1 MNQVPPSRLPPQEA
15 ISEAKRNPGS
25 WVYEIEA
32 GSHPEQT
39 VPCEAILGA
48 WKVNSEGTIV
58 GNFLRN
64 PNYGNG
70 RRAGEGTIYFA
81 SPFPSPSPFSADA
94 SLKNHEVGAS
104 QAQLRDLLD
113 SVRSVIFM
121 KDRDGRHILVNAF
134 YEEATGISKETII
147 GKTDH
152 DVMPSDVAD
161 AIVRQDRQVMETGK
175 AVTYEESVP
184 SPNGEERH
192 YLTTKVPLFDSAGIV
207 NGMCGIATDITDRKR
222 AEKEVQQA
230 NFLSD
235 MALELTN
242 SGYWHIDYNDPDYY
256 YQSERAARIVGEE
269 IKPDGR
275 YHLQNEWFSRLI
287 EADPDA
293 AEQTSERYQGA
304 LEGRYPHYDST
315 YAYRRPADGRI
326 VWLHAAGWV
335 VRDENGKA
343 RFMYGVYQDITASRQ
358 LEQEIVAAKQKAEEA
373 ARAKSD
379 FLANMSHEI
388 RTPMNAVIGMSH
400 LALQTEMTPKQRDY
414 LRKID
419 ASAKSLLRIINDILD
434 FSKIEAGHL
443 DIESIEFNLEEVYD
457 NLASLITVKAE
468 EKGLEV
474 LFRIDPDVPLRL
486 QGDPLRLGQIL
497 INLASNAVKFT
508 TRGEIVVS
516 TKIRE
521 QTADHTVLEFAIS
534 DTGIGMT
541 PAQASK
547 LFQPFSQADT
557 STTRKFGG
565 TGLGLSI
572 CKRLVEMM
580 GGEIWVESV
589 PGEGSVFHFYAR
601 FGCTRKSPDRFSN
614 LVGDLRGMRV
624 LVVDDS
630 EMSRAI
636 LTESL
641 SSMTFE
647 VGVAASGDEALVELD
662 RAADEGR
669 PYDLV
674 LMDYKMPGMDGIE
687 AGRRIKHGQY
697 PSKIPTVVMVTAY
710 GREEIMSQAQAAGL
724 EGFLIKPVNQSVLL
738 NTIMEVFGRSEH
750 REFPSLKPH
759 TTEQTSYASIR
770 GARILVAEDNEI
782 NQQVAREILESAG
795 FVVEIAGNGREA
807 IDKVRSN
814 HYDVVFM
821 DIQMPEMDGLQAV
834 AELRRDPRFADLP
847 VIAMTAHAMA
857 GDRELSVQ
865 AGMNDHVTKP
875 IDPDA
880 LLATLQRWIRP
891 IDRNRGSGKS
901 SVALPDLSQP
911 RTGTQPTPTLLI
923 PGIDVAAGLR
933 RVAGNETL
941 FRKLLIDFHKVYAGS
956 MRSIRAALSEDRRGD
971 ADRLVHTLKGVA
983 GNIGAN
989 ELYEQAETLERT
1001 LRGSDHSRLPEQLQG
1016 AESELQRVIDGIA
1029 PLAQEEATLR
1039 AEQNAVQAEAAGDVD
1054 RPALEGAL
1062 RKILQ
1067 LLKKNDPDAETVVE
1081 EIRTV
1086 LNGAHAAELDRIQQ
1100 ALDNFDFKQAAKAV
1114 TSLAEVAQVLLES

>member
-1 MNQVPPSRLPPQEA
+1 MNEFTPTKRPPPEA
-15 ISEAKRNPGS
+15 VATAKSNPGS
-25 WVYEIEA
+25 WVYEIEEGHIPQQPVA
-32 GSHPEQT
+32 
-39 VPCEAILGA
+39 CEAVIGA
-48 WKVNSEGTIV
+48 WQVNST
-58 GNFLRN
+58 GNITGDFLQN
-64 PNYGNG
+64 PNYRPRLPSGKATG
-70 RRAGEGTIYFA
+70 YFA
-81 SPFPSPSPFSADA
+81 SPFPCASPFAPAVRPERTEIS
-94 SLKNHEVGAS
+94 AS
-104 QAQLRDLLD
+104 QEQLRALLD

-121 KDRDGRHILVNAF
+121 KDRQGRHLLVNAF
-134 YEEATGISKETII
+134 YEEATGISREAIL

-152 DVMPSDVAD
+152 EVMPSEVAD
-161 AIVRQDRQVMETGK
+161 AIVRQDKQVMETGQ

-184 SPNGEERH
+184 SPDGTSRH
-192 YLTTKVPLFDSAGIV
+192 YLTTKVPLFDSDGIV
-207 NGMCGIATDITDRKR
+207 SGMCGIATDITDRKK

-242 SGYWHIDYNDPDYY
+242 SGYWHVDYSDPDHY

-287 EADPDA
+287 EADPEA
-293 AEQTSERYQGA
+293 AEQTAERYQGA
-304 LEGRYPHYDST
+304 LDGRYPQYDAV
-315 YAYRRPADGRI
+315 YAYKRPADGRI

-335 VRDENGKA
+335 VRNDDGKA
-343 RFMYGVYQDITASRQ
+343 KFMYGVYQDITASRQ
-358 LEQEIVAAKQKAEEA
+358 MEQEIVAAKQKAEEA
-373 ARAKSD
+373 ARTKSD

-388 RTPMNAVIGMSH
+388 RTPMNAVIGMTH

-419 ASAKSLLRIINDILD
+419 GSAKSLLRIINDILD

-443 DIESIEFNLEEVYD
+443 DIENVEFNLEEVFD

-474 LFRIDPDVPLRL
+474 LFRIDPDVPLQL

-508 TRGEIVVS
+508 TEGEIVVS

-521 QTADHTVLEFAIS
+521 QTADETVLEFSIS

-541 PAQASK
+541 AEQTSK

-580 GGEIWVESV
+580 EGEVWVESV
-589 PGEGSVFHFYAR
+589 PGQGSVFRFFAR
-601 FGCTRKSPDRFSN
+601 FGRTKKSPARFSS

-630 EMSRAI
+630 ETSRSI

-641 SSMTFE
+641 SSMTFN
-647 VGVAASGDEALVELD
+647 VGIAASGDAALVELD

-687 AGRRIKHGQY
+687 AGRRIKQNYG

-710 GREEIMSQAQAAGL
+710 GREEIMSQAEAAGL

-738 NTIMEVFGRSEH
+738 NTIMDVFGRGAH
-750 REFPSLKPH
+750 REFPSLKPKL
-759 TTEQTSYASIR
+759 TTQDISSSLK

-782 NQQVAREILESAG
+782 NQQVAREILEAAG
-795 FVVEIAGNGREA
+795 VVVEIAGNGREA
-807 IDKVRSN
+807 IDKVRAN

-834 AELRRDPRFADLP
+834 AELRRDPRFAKLP

-857 GDRELSVQ
+857 GDRELSFQ

-880 LLATLQRWIRP
+880 LLTTLQRWVRP
-891 IDRNRGSGKS
+891 AERQFISRESPAN
-901 SVALPDLSQP
+901 SVTVSPGDEV
-911 RTGTQPTPTLLI
+911 TPTAPAAI
-923 PGIDVAAGLR
+923 PGINFADGLR
-933 RVAGNETL
+933 RVAGNEAL
-941 FRKLLIDFHKVYAGS
+941 YRKLLTDFHRVYATS
-956 MRSIRAALSEDRRGD
+956 AESIRSALAEGRYEE
-971 ADRLVHTLKGVA
+971 AERLVHTLKGVA

-989 ELYEQAETLERT
+989 ELHRQTEELEKALRSGDVDGLAEWLSSVECA
-1001 LRGSDHSRLPEQLQG
+1001 LQK
-1016 AESELQRVIDGIA
+1016 VIAGIA
-1029 PLAQEEATLR
+1029 PLIQQAAALR
-1039 AEQNAVQAEAAGDVD
+1039 ARQEVAQAEAPGDFD
-1054 RPALEGAL
+1054 RTALEAAL
-1062 RKILQ
+1062 RTMLP
-1067 LLKKNDPDAETVVE
+1067 LLRKSDPEAESVLDQVRDALKGT
-1081 EIRTV
+1081 
-1086 LNGAHAAELDRIQQ
+1086 HANELDRITQ
-1100 ALDNFDFKQAAKAV
+1100 ALDNFDFKQAAKAL
-1114 TSLAEVAQVLLES
+1114 TTLADTTKVSIES